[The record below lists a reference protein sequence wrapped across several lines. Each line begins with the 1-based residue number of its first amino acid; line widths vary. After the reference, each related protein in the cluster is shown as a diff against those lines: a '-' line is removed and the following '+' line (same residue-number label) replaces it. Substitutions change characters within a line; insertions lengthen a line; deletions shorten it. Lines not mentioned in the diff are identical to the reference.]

1 MIVYDSHKWFT
12 FWSIR
17 GSIFP
22 KAVVYALPSAISAF
36 VLKYFDVLGGKDLLT
51 TGNGT
56 IYSGFTFVL
65 GFILVFRTSQSY
77 NRYWLAATAV
87 HTMRAEWFD
96 ACGSLIAF
104 VQITKKGQEHIKEFT
119 HTMIRLFGLMHAMAL
134 EEIASMENENF
145 PLLDI
150 AGLRK
155 KDLRV
160 LTHEAAQGRKVE
172 IVAQWIKTSIVNA
185 HENGVLPIPAPIL
198 TRVFQELGTGL
209 VHYHEALQVVIW
221 PFPFPYAQMSAVL
234 ITVYMVVT
242 PLVICLWTTQ
252 AWYTCLATLVSV
264 VCMKGIDV
272 IAIELENPFGDD
284 ANDLPTF
291 QMHHAMNRDLVLLA
305 NPYTWTVPKLEP
317 HAVTDYKALVQAN
330 KDNQLSLQQYQERQE
345 EQRKGLKSM
354 RTAFLTDSRSP
365 KTKVKLN
372 AQNEFQAQDY
382 HGRMSRTGHILGI
395 PRASQFSEST
405 DSTPDGQEL
414 EMLQRRTERRHTEPV
429 MDNTSAALLDSW
441 SPSAYARRSQTFGE
455 VPGALP
461 GFVDSSAPVS
471 PHGSTPTCPY
481 PPDGIPVSPPCENVL
496 VHPIGKSYVHRSLT
510 VATDLSSGSHSGHAC
525 SRAFSSCAGGQSSC

>member
-22 KAVVYALPSAISAF
+22 KALAYALPSAISAF
-36 VLKYFDVLGGKDLLT
+36 LLKHFDVLGGKDLLT

-209 VHYHEALQVVIW
+209 VHYHLSFTSSDMAISFSLCADECGAHH
-221 PFPFPYAQMSAVL
+221 S
-234 ITVYMVVT
+234 VYGRDAISHL
-242 PLVICLWTTQ
+242 LV
-252 AWYTCLATLVSV
+252 
-264 VCMKGIDV
+264 
-272 IAIELENPFGDD
+272 
-284 ANDLPTF
+284 
-291 QMHHAMNRDLVLLA
+291 
-305 NPYTWTVPKLEP
+305 
-317 HAVTDYKALVQAN
+317 
-330 KDNQLSLQQYQERQE
+330 
-345 EQRKGLKSM
+345 
-354 RTAFLTDSRSP
+354 
-365 KTKVKLN
+365 
-372 AQNEFQAQDY
+372 
-382 HGRMSRTGHILGI
+382 
-395 PRASQFSEST
+395 
-405 DSTPDGQEL
+405 
-414 EMLQRRTERRHTEPV
+414 
-429 MDNTSAALLDSW
+429 DNTSMVHMFGDTRICSVHERH
-441 SPSAYARRSQTFGE
+441 RR
-455 VPGALP
+455 
-461 GFVDSSAPVS
+461 
-471 PHGSTPTCPY
+471 
-481 PPDGIPVSPPCENVL
+481 N
-496 VHPIGKSYVHRSLT
+496 RN
-510 VATDLSSGSHSGHAC
+510 
-525 SRAFSSCAGGQSSC
+525 